1 MRCARI
7 CFLSV
12 VVIAALFGRTV
23 RAGGGEPHRGKASKE
38 ARKGL
43 PVKEIEGVIREYLL
57 RNPEVVEDALRRL
70 QEKRQRAKAAATKR
84 VIARRARDLF
94 RDPES
99 PVGGNPDG
107 DVTLVEFFDYRCVHC
122 RRIAPMMSKAEQGD
136 PNLRIVYK
144 EFPILGPGS
153 SLASR
158 AALASRRQG
167 KYLVFHKALM
177 RTKNPFTEEGI
188 LRTAAFVGIDTARLR
203 KDMEA
208 PDVLRTIRRNYA
220 LARALGIGGT
230 PAFVVGDELIPGA
243 VELETLRA
251 LIARSRSK

>member
-1 MRCARI
+1 MRLDDAVCAN
-7 CFLSV
+7 
-12 VVIAALFGRTV
+12 LFPLGCGDRGPFRSDGPGR
-23 RAGGGEPHRGKASKE
+23 GGEPHRGKASKE

-144 EFPILGPGS
+144 EFPHSGARFLFGLPGG
-153 SLASR
+153 AGFPP
-158 AALASRRQG
+158 AG
-167 KYLVFHKALM
+167 K
-177 RTKNPFTEEGI
+177 
-188 LRTAAFVGIDTARLR
+188 
-203 KDMEA
+203 
-208 PDVLRTIRRNYA
+208 
-220 LARALGIGGT
+220 
-230 PAFVVGDELIPGA
+230 IPC
-243 VELETLRA
+243 LP
-251 LIARSRSK
+251 

>member
-1 MRCARI
+1 MRYARI
-7 CFLSV
+7 CFISV
-12 VVIAALFGRTV
+12 AVIAALFSRTV
-23 RAGGGEPHRGKASKE
+23 RAGGGEPFRGKTLKE
-38 ARKGL
+38 VRKGL

-57 RNPEVVEDALRRL
+57 RNPEVVEEALRRL
-70 QEKRQRAKAAATKR
+70 REKRRRAKAAAVKR

-122 RRIAPMMSKAEQGD
+122 RRIAPMMIEAEQGD

-144 EFPILGPGS
+144 EFPILGPES

-188 LRTAAFVGIDTARLR
+188 LRTAASVGIDTARLR

-208 PDVLRTIRRNYA
+208 PGAFRAIRRNYA
-220 LARALGIGGT
+220 LARALGIDGT

-243 VELETLRA
+243 GDLEALKA
-251 LIARSRSK
+251 LIARSRSR

>member
-1 MRCARI
+1 MAP
-7 CFLSV
+7 
-12 VVIAALFGRTV
+12 LFGGGV
-23 RAGGGEPHRGKASKE
+23 RGGGGEPHRGKASKE

-188 LRTAAFVGIDTARLR
+188 LRTAEIG
-203 KDMEA
+203 
-208 PDVLRTIRRNYA
+208 
-220 LARALGIGGT
+220 RAH
-230 PAFVVGDELIPGA
+230 V
-243 VELETLRA
+243 
-251 LIARSRSK
+251 